1 MRIVLTAAAILM
13 TSATLVPVLAD
24 QPEAPSVAQDAQ
36 ATTPA
41 TPPPAKA
48 ELPPSPGDT
57 WVIRVQPRVWFV
69 APEGDLKIPSA
80 VGGGQT
86 VDLGVLDQDQPNFSA
101 FGELSIQADNWLF
114 SFSGAGFDGESRGT
128 AGAGFQLGDV
138 AVGDGDS
145 FNTSLSISTF
155 NLLAGYKVWQH
166 AFEDPRASRDLPA
179 ANILRLWVVG
189 GARITNFAFD
199 IQSGG
204 SSDSI
209 DQTWADIIG
218 GVRAE
223 AQILSDFSV
232 DAELTVGGL
241 TGSTSLDLS
250 VGLTWRPVDWVGAQ
264 FGYRLMRIN
273 REDGAGNQEFNL
285 DGGLAGLF
293 AGVVFRF

>member
-13 TSATLVPVLAD
+13 TSATLSPVFAD
-24 QPEAPSVAQDAQ
+24 QPEAPSAAPDTQAST
-36 ATTPA
+36 ATT
-41 TPPPAKA
+41 TPEKA
-48 ELPPSPGDT
+48 ERPPSPGDT

-69 APEGDLKIPSA
+69 APEGDLKIPSSG
-80 VGGGQT
+80 GGGQT
-86 VDLGVLDQDQPNFSA
+86 VDLNALDQDKPNISPY
-101 FGELSIQADNWLF
+101 GEINIQADEWLF
-114 SFSGAGFDGESRGT
+114 SFSGANFEGDSSRN
-128 AGAGFQLGDV
+128 AGSAFQLGDV
-138 AVGDGDS
+138 AVASGDA
-145 FNTSLSISTF
+145 FRTSLNISTF

-166 AFEDPRASRDLPA
+166 NFDDPRENREAPI
-179 ANILRLWVVG
+179 ANIFRLWVVG
-189 GARITNFAFD
+189 GARIANFAFD

-209 DQTWADIIG
+209 DQTWVDIVG